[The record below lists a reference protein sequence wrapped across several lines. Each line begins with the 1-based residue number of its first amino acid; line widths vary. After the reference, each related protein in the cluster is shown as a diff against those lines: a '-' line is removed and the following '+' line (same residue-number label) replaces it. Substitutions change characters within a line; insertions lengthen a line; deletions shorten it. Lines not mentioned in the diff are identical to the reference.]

1 MKINVILP
9 MIRSILLLIEVLLT
23 HFFIKKIDF
32 LCPSSFFLFYKNNVK
47 FTTEL
52 LLSMNIGRK
61 NDVLDQSNSFGKIN
75 TEGVSESLITENND
89 FIILPSFSKIK
100 SAKGINLF
108 KSFDNSA
115 DHGSADSKAGLNMI
129 SNDIVP
135 RELDSSSK
143 VLF

>member
-61 NDVLDQSNSFGKIN
+61 NDVLDQSNSFGKIS
-75 TEGVSESLITENND
+75 TEGVSESLISENND

-100 SAKGINLF
+100 SAKG
-108 KSFDNSA
+108 
-115 DHGSADSKAGLNMI
+115 GLQ
-129 SNDIVP
+129 
-135 RELDSSSK
+135 LK
-143 VLF
+143 VKYFES